1 MISGAELKNIVCIL
15 EAELPLSSV
24 KVHVTTVESVVVIG
38 RHISLETV
46 TDEDS

>member
-1 MISGAELKNIVCIL
+1 MISGAELKNIVLI

-24 KVHVTTVESVVVIG
+24 KVHVTTFESVVVIG